1 MSITK
6 AESAGFCYGVN
17 RAIDIVNG
25 LLADGEKV
33 CTLGPIIHNMEV
45 VRELQERGCR
55 PVDSIDDVNPNEIVV
70 IRSHGV
76 PKSVVDELKKKGL
89 RYQYVRNLPW
99 KPCIAPCYIVS
110 CRF

>member
-33 CTLGPIIHNMEV
+33 CTLGPIIHNMAGRQHRRCEP
-45 VRELQERGCR
+45 E
-55 PVDSIDDVNPNEIVV
+55 
-70 IRSHGV
+70 
-76 PKSVVDELKKKGL
+76 
-89 RYQYVRNLPW
+89 
-99 KPCIAPCYIVS
+99 
-110 CRF
+110 